1 MNTKLYKTQMIRLL
15 FTNESPDTNDGILRD
30 LDLFADISGVHINF
44 SKTKMVG
51 KGIQN
56 SKETVNHSRW

>member
-1 MNTKLYKTQMIRLL
+1 MIRLL
-15 FTNESPDTNDGILRD
+15 FTNESPDTDDGILRD
-30 LDLFADISGVHINF
+30 LDLFADISGIHINF
-44 SKTKMVG
+44 SKTKMVW